1 MVNSLARPDSHRW
14 LLGTLL
20 FVLFRAIPNLSY
32 PIGRDQASFLV
43 IGEGLLR
50 GQRLYRD
57 LWDIKPPGIYGVYAV
72 LSKLFG
78 HVMWSVG
85 FVDILWLLV
94 ISYCIFRFT
103 ERYMGT
109 VAAGL
114 TVAVNASWHCA
125 NGYLV
130 AAQAE
135 CFLMLLVFAGYLLV
149 AGEGRWQAAR
159 DLAAGLCLGGGFWL
173 KYNAL
178 AFLPLLALV
187 PYLDW
192 SGLNLRPR
200 RLRLAIPRGEWFR
213 RVGVLI
219 AGILLAFGVV
229 MAYFG
234 LTGSWAAFKEGHLAI
249 AARYAVAPGRI
260 PGFWTVAAAR
270 VLLGLGGWTLLATG
284 VSFLIPEWCDLSQLL
299 PVASAATM
307 GFVATCSQF
316 RFFPY
321 SFETCRPFFA
331 AIWGYLAWRIYN
343 GLRGLTRQPDRRWMT
358 RLLACALLA
367 VIALGPLRMEA
378 KTFVQRYRDLAW
390 WRRDSRD
397 FFARYPDVRA
407 SVERLE
413 GQSQMIDLLRR
424 CSVPGDGVFIWGT
437 APLIYYMTGLRPP
450 TRFVVTNHPLIS
462 PWGPPVWRD
471 ELVRD
476 LEKSPPAFLV
486 VAQGDA
492 VPDIALHALDSEQY
506 LARYP
511 SLSEFISSSY
521 NRVADLP
528 SFVLYS
534 RKPPPQ
540 NQSIAR
546 SPGGPVSSA
555 VHTCSP
561 QTSSEEMR

>member
-1 MVNSLARPDSHRW
+1 MLNSLERPDSQRW
-14 LLGTLL
+14 LLGSLL
-20 FVLFRAIPNLSY
+20 FVLLRALPNISY

-57 LWDIKPPGIYGVYAV
+57 LWDIKPPGIYAVYAV

-85 FVDILWLLV
+85 FVDIVWLLV

-103 ERYMGT
+103 ERYMGA
-109 VAAGL
+109 VAAGV
-114 TVAVNASWHCA
+114 TVMVNASWHCA

-130 AAQAE
+130 AAQSE
-135 CFLMLLVFAGYLLV
+135 CFLMLLAFVGYLLV
-149 AGEGRWQAAR
+149 ADEGRWQVAR

-187 PYLDW
+187 PYIDW
-192 SGLNLRPR
+192 GAFNLRPR
-200 RLRLAIPRGEWFR
+200 RLRLVVPRREWFW

-219 AGILLAFGVV
+219 AGFLIASGVV
-229 MAYFG
+229 VAYFG
-234 LTGSWAAFKEGHLAI
+234 LTGSWAAFRESHLAI
-249 AARYAVAPGRI
+249 APRYAAAPGRI
-260 PGFWTVAAAR
+260 PGYWTVAAAR

-299 PVASAATM
+299 PVASAAAM
-307 GFVATCSQF
+307 GFVATSSQF

-331 AIWGYLAWRIYN
+331 AIWGYLAWRTYN
-343 GLRGLTRQPDRRWMT
+343 DVRGLARRPDRRWLT
-358 RLLACALLA
+358 KLLASALLA
-367 VIALGPLRMEA
+367 VITLGPLRLEA
-378 KTFVQRYRDLAW
+378 ETCVRRYRDLAW
-390 WRRDSRD
+390 WWRDSRD
-397 FFARYPDVRA
+397 FFARYPEVR
-407 SVERLE
+407 SSIERLE
-413 GQSQMIDLLRR
+413 GQSQVIDLLRR
-424 CSVPGDGVFIWGT
+424 CSVPGDGLFIWGT

-462 PWGPPVWRD
+462 PWGPPEWRD

-486 VAQGDA
+486 VARGDE
-492 VPDIALHALDSEQY
+492 VPDISLTALDSEQY
-506 LARYP
+506 LSLYP
-511 SLSEFISSSY
+511 RLSSFISGSY
-521 NRVADLP
+521 NLAAEFP
-528 SFVLYS
+528 GFVVYH
-534 RKPPPQ
+534 RKPPLV
-540 NQSIAR
+540 R
-546 SPGGPVSSA
+546 
-555 VHTCSP
+555 
-561 QTSSEEMR
+561 ER

>member
-1 MVNSLARPDSHRW
+1 MTVNIKGGASGRW
-14 LLGTLL
+14 LFVAQL
-20 FVLFRAIPNLSY
+20 FVLIRALPNITY
-32 PIGRDQASFLV
+32 PTGRDQASFLV
-43 IGEGLLR
+43 IGAGLLR

-57 LWDIKPPGIYGVYAV
+57 LWDVHPSGIYALYAV

-85 FVDILWLLV
+85 FVDIIWLLV

-109 VAAGL
+109 VAAGIA
-114 TVAVNASWHCA
+114 VAVNASWHCA

-130 AAQAE
+130 AAQSE
-135 CFLMLLVFAGYLLV
+135 CFLMLLVFAGYFLV
-149 AGEGRWQAAR
+149 SESGRWQSAR

-192 SGLNLRPR
+192 SALNLRPR
-200 RLRLAIPRGEWFR
+200 RLKLVISRREWFR

-219 AGILLAFGVV
+219 GGFLIAFGAVV
-229 MAYFG
+229 AYFG
-234 LTGSWAAFKEGHLAI
+234 LTGSWAAFREGYLAI
-249 AARYAVAPGRI
+249 APRYVAAPGGI

-270 VLLGLGGWTLLATG
+270 ALLGVGGWTLLATG

-299 PVASAATM
+299 PIASAAAM
-307 GFVATCSQF
+307 GFAATSSQF

-321 SFETCRPFFA
+321 YFETCRPFFA
-331 AIWGYLAWRIYN
+331 AIWGYLAWTIYN
-343 GLRGLTRQPDRRWMT
+343 DVGGLARQPDRRWMS
-358 RLLACALLA
+358 RLLASALLA
-367 VIALGPLRMEA
+367 VIVLGPVRLEA
-378 KTFVQRYRDLAW
+378 KTFVQRYLDLAW
-390 WRRDSRD
+390 WWRDSRD
-397 FFARYPDVRA
+397 FFARYPEVRA
-407 SVERLE
+407 SIERLE
-413 GQSQMIDLLRR
+413 GQSQVIDFLRR
-424 CSVPGDGVFIWGT
+424 SSMPGDGLFIWGT

-450 TRFVVTNHPLIS
+450 TRFVVTNLPLIC
-462 PWGPPVWRD
+462 PWGLPEWRD

-492 VPDIALHALDSEQY
+492 VPDIALTTLDSEHY

-511 SLSEFISSSY
+511 SLAGFISSSY
-521 NRVADLP
+521 DRTSEFP
-528 SFVLYS
+528 GFVLYR
-534 RKPPPQ
+534 RKL
-540 NQSIAR
+540 
-546 SPGGPVSSA
+546 PGSK
-555 VHTCSP
+555 
-561 QTSSEEMR
+561 